1 MAQHIAGRIKAL
13 REQRGW
19 SKLELARRVG
29 GKNPR
34 TVVYRWESGKTV
46 PTVESLRKLA
56 EIFTAGGCGTVTGLD
71 IDPDGEA
78 FTAHGRRRVS
88 SRGKPL
94 QKSHSGTD
102 TPAVAPQSPP
112 PEAGVSMDSGGL
124 LDIPDAEL
132 FRKVLGVYLTLDTPA
147 ERAEFVKHARAFVP
161 GSSSKTKNNRR

>member
-1 MAQHIAGRIKAL
+1 M
-13 REQRGW
+13 
-19 SKLELARRVG
+19 ARRLG

-34 TVVYRWESGKTV
+34 AELYRWESGRTI

-56 EIFTAGGCGTVTGLD
+56 EIFTAGGHGTVTGLD

-78 FTAHGRRRVS
+78 LTAHKRRRVS

-94 QKSHSGTD
+94 QQSHTSTD

-112 PEAGVSMDSGGL
+112 PEAGVSMDAGGL
-124 LDIPDAEL
+124 FNIPDPEL
-132 FRKVLGVYLTLDTPA
+132 FRKLLGVYLTLDTPA